1 METIYWPF
9 HCLTDG
15 IPVGDPGN
23 VGRYSHPQEH
33 ACARVR
39 SDISALAGKI
49 GNAPV
54 LLSLLNSFRSQ
65 RRQLGAAQTASQ
77 ENGISA
83 VENML
88 RPITGPMDIL

>member
-1 METIYWPF
+1 
-9 HCLTDG
+9 
-15 IPVGDPGN
+15 
-23 VGRYSHPQEH
+23 
-33 ACARVR
+33 
-39 SDISALAGKI
+39 
-49 GNAPV
+49 V